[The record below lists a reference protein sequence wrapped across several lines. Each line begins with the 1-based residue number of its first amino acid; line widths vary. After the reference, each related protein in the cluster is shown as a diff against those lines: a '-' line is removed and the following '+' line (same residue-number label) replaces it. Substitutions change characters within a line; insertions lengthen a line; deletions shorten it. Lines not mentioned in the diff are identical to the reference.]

1 MMFCE
6 QIKNFNSLSKS
17 LLLIIYFARHATQQ
31 ILVVETVFC
40 VKPTVNIILYFKPS
54 LSVPDHSQI

>member
-17 LLLIIYFARHATQQ
+17 LLLIIFFLRHATQQ
-31 ILVVETVFC
+31 ILVVATVFC
-40 VKPTVNIILYFKPS
+40 VKPTVNFKPS